1 MATARSSLVQRE
13 SLVVWPFGR
22 KKTLNI
28 WEGREEKPNAPSL
41 EGIWKKKN
49 KKNIALYFQTRLQ
62 TIPREPDIEPF
73 LFVSTSFAPSSSSL
87 YSSPPIEITKW

>member
-22 KKTLNI
+22 KKNLKYLRGERRRAKCT
-28 WEGREEKPNAPSL
+28 EFGRYL
-41 EGIWKKKN
+41 KKKN
-49 KKNIALYFQTRLQ
+49 KRNIALYFQTRLQ
-62 TIPREPDIEPF
+62 TIPREPYIEPF

-87 YSSPPIEITKW
+87 YSSPPIEITK